1 MLTLRRPTLG
11 DKKAILGM
19 MVEFEQ
25 LQSAHDGSFWKGTN
39 FDYDEWLQDN
49 LDKEMGLQLP
59 KNFVPAI
66 QFVSFDDSDR
76 AIGFLHVR
84 LRLNNFLLSQG
95 GHIGYSIRPSARGK
109 GYAKEQL
116 CLGLL
121 EAKAKNIKKVLI
133 TCHDDN
139 AASRAVILA
148 NGGVLEDIRNQIER
162 YWIDLEEKDDLEH
175 TETRRVEE

>member
-1 MLTLRRPTLG
+1 
-11 DKKAILGM
+11 
-19 MVEFEQ
+19 
-25 LQSAHDGSFWKGTN
+25 
-39 FDYDEWLQDN
+39 
-49 LDKEMGLQLP
+49 MGLKLP

-66 QFVSFDDSDR
+66 QFVSFDDSGR
-76 AIGFLHVR
+76 AIGFLHIR
-84 LRLNNFLLSQG
+84 LRLNNFLVSCG

-116 CLGLL
+116 RLGLL

-133 TCHDDN
+133 TCHNDN

-148 NGGVLEDIRNQIER
+148 NGGVLEDIRNQIGR
-162 YWIDLEEKDDLEH
+162 YWIDLEGKDDLEH